1 MTNEKH
7 QLSYALNMKNKIIIQ
22 ELMEVSTF
30 KTINTDLENSCK
42 LIPSYNGYSYKET
55 IVYLGIVISLHKTEG
70 KKSLK
75 GFVTLPLS
83 AAPQGGTMDMLLT
96 FSVDRCIMA
105 SGKRLSLMRASA
117 AYKCPRNLEDA
128 PSLVRVLTRL

>member
-30 KTINTDLENSCK
+30 KTINTNLENSCK
-42 LIPSYNGYSYKET
+42 LIPSYNGYSYKES

-70 KKSLK
+70 KNYLK
-75 GFVTLPLS
+75 G
-83 AAPQGGTMDMLLT
+83 M
-96 FSVDRCIMA
+96 
-105 SGKRLSLMRASA
+105 
-117 AYKCPRNLEDA
+117 
-128 PSLVRVLTRL
+128 